1 MSKFSYKKPLMNI
14 IKGFLYTVGVFES
27 CTGHITVKYGLIKI
41 SFFDLTL

>member
-27 CTGHITVKYGLIKI
+27 YTGHITVKYGLIKI